1 MADRETHKSDE
12 QSRPGT
18 EGRRG
23 KLKIFLGPAP
33 GVGKTYAMLQAA
45 IQRAEDGRDVA
56 VGALDTHGRPELERL
71 VRRLENAARRAGRTT
86 TLTMPELDVGAA
98 LARAP
103 NLLLIDDLQLWSTPR
118 VDHALRRHQIVERA
132 IEAGI
137 NVFATLDVQCLESVN
152 ERIARISNVRMR
164 DTVPDGFL
172 ELADEIE
179 LVDLPPEQ
187 LIQRLRDGKVHVAD
201 HINRSMRRF
210 FSRRNL
216 NALREAAMRITADRL
231 DAQVGGGGA
240 FSGPTRDHI
249 LVCIDETPLA
259 LKLVR
264 TARRLAEPQHIPWT
278 VLYVQTRRFRSL
290 DEASKERV
298 ARSMKMAE
306 RWGAEAI
313 TLTAETGVAEEILSY
328 AESRRFT
335 RILVGRS
342 RVGLWPRLLRRSV
355 SDKLL
360 TKTRN
365 AEVTLVMPETPEER
379 EGGAFPDLARGGRT
393 LSGFAVASLA
403 VAGALGVA
411 HILELFMP
419 VPNITLV
426 FLAAVVLVAV
436 RVGLWPSI
444 YASFL
449 SLLVFNFFLT
459 EPYYTL
465 SVTHEEDLL
474 TIAFFL
480 VMATLTG
487 NLASTVRSQVE
498 AIRRSARRIENLYDF
513 SRRVAAAVSLDDTL
527 WAVVSHVA
535 STLGCRSLLLLPGEN
550 DALEIVSGY
559 PPEDHLESVEW
570 TAAEKAWKSAQP
582 AGWSQPEDEG
592 GAWLFLPLKTASGP
606 LGLLGVAFEDQNSV
620 LAPEQLRLLDA
631 VADQAAVAIE
641 RTQLTT
647 DIEEARILSET
658 EQLRSAL
665 LSSVSHDLRTPL
677 VSIIGS
683 STTLTNFGAS
693 LSEDD
698 RRELAQTILDE
709 SQRLNRFVQ
718 NLLDMT
724 RLGYGVLQP
733 KRDWVELREIV
744 GRALHDLGRAT
755 EGYEVEIRI
764 SDRIPML
771 YVDTVLIGQVL
782 VNLLDNALKYTPA
795 GGRIVIGGEIDG
807 ANAAVSVSDSGRG
820 VPEADRAAIF
830 DMFYRVRSGDKEAR
844 GTGLGLAICKGLVLA
859 HGGSIEALP
868 GPDGR
873 GTTFRFLVP
882 LRDLPPIPDLADD
895 GEA

>member
-1 MADRETHKSDE
+1 MTSPWERW
-12 QSRPGT
+12 
-18 EGRRG
+18 
-23 KLKIFLGPAP
+23 
-33 GVGKTYAMLQAA
+33 
-45 IQRAEDGRDVA
+45 
-56 VGALDTHGRPELERL
+56 DTHGRPELERL
-71 VRRLENAARRAGRTT
+71 IRRLENAGRRAGRTT
-86 TLTMPELDVGAA
+86 TLALPELDVGAA
-98 LARAP
+98 IARAP
-103 NLLLIDDLQLWSTPR
+103 DLLLIDDLQLWSAPR
-118 VDHALRRHQIVERA
+118 GDHALRRYQIAERA

-164 DTVPDGFL
+164 DTVPDSFL

-179 LVDLPPEQ
+179 LVDLPPEE
-187 LIQRLRDGKVHVAD
+187 LIQRLRAGKVHVAD

-231 DAQVGGGGA
+231 DRAGGWGRGVFRSDTGPYPGVHRRNALGLEIGSNGAPFGGAPAYSLDGALRADPSLPIVGRSVEGTGCAFHENGGTLGRRSHHADGGG
-240 FSGPTRDHI
+240 P
-249 LVCIDETPLA
+249 V
-259 LKLVR
+259 
-264 TARRLAEPQHIPWT
+264 
-278 VLYVQTRRFRSL
+278 
-290 DEASKERV
+290 
-298 ARSMKMAE
+298 
-306 RWGAEAI
+306 
-313 TLTAETGVAEEILSY
+313 
-328 AESRRFT
+328 SRRKSSAT
-335 RILVGRS
+335 PNHAGLPRILVGRS
-342 RVGLWPRLLRRSV
+342 RVGLWQRLLHRSV

-360 TKTRN
+360 AKTRN

-379 EGGAFPDLARGGRT
+379 EGGVFPDLARGGRT
-393 LSGFAVASLA
+393 LTGFAVASLA

-550 DALEIVSGY
+550 EALEIVSGY

-620 LAPEQLRLLDA
+620 LAPEQHRLLDA

-698 RRELAQTILDE
+698 RRELAHTILDE

-744 GRALHDLGRAT
+744 GRGPARSGTRHGRLRGGNKDFRSDADAFRRHGADRPSPGQSARQRVEIHAGGGDVFSSMAISTARTRRFRFPIPAEAFRRPTGRRFSTCFIVSGRAT
-755 EGYEVEIRI
+755 KRRGAPAWGWRSARDWFSPMVVRSKPCRVPTGRVQPSGSWFLSAIFRPFRI
-764 SDRIPML
+764 SWTMAKR
-771 YVDTVLIGQVL
+771 
-782 VNLLDNALKYTPA
+782 
-795 GGRIVIGGEIDG
+795 
-807 ANAAVSVSDSGRG
+807 
-820 VPEADRAAIF
+820 EAERW
-830 DMFYRVRSGDKEAR
+830 RK
-844 GTGLGLAICKGLVLA
+844 A
-859 HGGSIEALP
+859 HRQKSW
-868 GPDGR
+868 
-873 GTTFRFLVP
+873 
-882 LRDLPPIPDLADD
+882 
-895 GEA
+895 